1 MKIGVVLPTSNPDL
15 LADRQNVYA
24 GWARPDTEISVRLL
38 DKRVPPEADPSDSFI
53 LPEIL
58 QQIIEAEQDMAD
70 AVIIDCMEDPG
81 VEEGRRLVDIPVIG
95 PGHAAMTIAATLG
108 YKFSILY
115 PLQQTTLIERLV
127 AHHQLASMLASIR
140 YLSCG
145 LEGIRSSDATTLE
158 VLEQTAIAA
167 IVEDRAHVIIPACTL
182 TSHLAQRLQE
192 RLHEKDY
199 PVPVVD
205 GPSTAVKL
213 AEALVD
219 LDLSPSRVSYP
230 EPLGISRRIS

>member
-1 MKIGVVLPTSNPDL
+1 MKIGVVLPTSDPDL
-15 LADRQNVYA
+15 LAGRQALYA
-24 GWARPDTEISVRLL
+24 GWARPGTEVSVRLL
-38 DKRVPPEADPSDSFI
+38 DKRVPAEADPSDSFV

-58 QQIIEAEQDMAD
+58 HQIVETEKDKAD

-95 PGHAAMTIAATLG
+95 PGHAAMNLASVLG
-108 YKFSILY
+108 YRFSILY
-115 PLQQTTLIERLV
+115 PLQQTILIERLV
-127 AHHQLASMLASIR
+127 AHHHISMLASIR

-145 LEGIRSSDATTLE
+145 LEGIRSGDSTTLK
-158 VLEQTAIAA
+158 VLEQTAITA
-167 IVEDRAHVIIPACTL
+167 IIEDGAHVIIPACTL
-182 TSHLAQRLQE
+182 TSHLVQQLQE
-192 RLHEKDY
+192 RLRKKDY

-219 LDLSPSRVSYP
+219 LDLSPSRVTYP
-230 EPLGISRRIS
+230 EPLGISRRIA

>member
-15 LADRQNVYA
+15 LAGRQALYA
-24 GWARPDTEISVRLL
+24 RWARHGTDISARLL
-38 DKRVPPEADPSDSFI
+38 DKRVPVEADPSDGFV

-58 QQIIEAEQDMAD
+58 QQITEAEQDKAD

-81 VEEGRRLVDIPVIG
+81 VEEGRRLVNIPVIG
-95 PGHAAMTIAATLG
+95 PGHAAMTLAAALG

-115 PLQQTTLIERLV
+115 PLQQTTLIERMV
-127 AHHQLASMLASIR
+127 AHHHISMLASIR

-145 LEGIRSSDATTLE
+145 LEGILSSDSTTLT
-158 VLEQTAIAA
+158 VLEQTALAA
-167 IVEDRAHVIIPACTL
+167 IIEDGAHVIIPACTL
-182 TSHLAQRLQE
+182 TSHLAQQLQE
-192 RLHEKDY
+192 RLRVKGY

-219 LDLSPSRVSYP
+219 LGLSQSRVTYP
-230 EPLGISRRIS
+230 EPLGISRRIA

>member
-1 MKIGVVLPTSNPDL
+1 MKIGVVLPTSNPDP
-15 LADRQNVYA
+15 LAGRQALYA
-24 GWARPDTEISVRLL
+24 RWARRGTEISARLL
-38 DKRVPPEADPSDSFI
+38 DKRAPVEADPSDGFL

-58 QQIIEAEQDMAD
+58 QQITEAEQDKAD

-81 VEEGRRLVDIPVIG
+81 VEEGRRLVNIPVIG
-95 PGHAAMTIAATLG
+95 PGHAAMTLAAALG

-115 PLQQTTLIERLV
+115 PLQQTALIERLV
-127 AHHQLASMLASIR
+127 VHHHISMLASIR

-145 LEGIRSSDATTLE
+145 LEGILSSDSTTLA
-158 VLEQTAIAA
+158 VLEQTALAA
-167 IVEDRAHVIIPACTL
+167 IIEDGAHVIIPACTL
-182 TSHLAQRLQE
+182 TSHLAQQLQE
-192 RLHEKDY
+192 RLCKKGY

-219 LDLSPSRVSYP
+219 LGLSQSRVTYP
-230 EPLGISRRIS
+230 GPLGISRRIA

>member
-15 LADRQNVYA
+15 LSDRQALYA
-24 GWARPDTEISVRLL
+24 RWARHGTDISARLL
-38 DKRVPPEADPSDSFI
+38 DKRVPVEADPSDGFV

-58 QQIIEAEQDMAD
+58 QQITEAELDKAD

-81 VEEGRRLVDIPVIG
+81 VEEGRRLVNIPVIG
-95 PGHAAMTIAATLG
+95 PGHAAMTLAAALG

-115 PLQQTTLIERLV
+115 PLQQTTLIERMV
-127 AHHQLASMLASIR
+127 AHHHISMLASIR

-145 LEGIRSSDATTLE
+145 LEGILSSDSTTLT
-158 VLEQTAIAA
+158 VLEQTALAA
-167 IVEDRAHVIIPACTL
+167 IIEDGAHVIIPACTL
-182 TSHLAQRLQE
+182 TSHLAQQLQE
-192 RLHEKDY
+192 RLREKGY

-219 LDLSPSRVSYP
+219 LGLSQSRVTYP
-230 EPLGISRRIS
+230 EPLGISRRIA

>member
-15 LADRQNVYA
+15 FADRQALYA
-24 GWARPDTEISVRLL
+24 GWARPGTEISVRLL
-38 DKRVPPEADPSDSFI
+38 DKRVPTEADPSDSFV

-58 QQIIEAEQDMAD
+58 EQIMQTEQDMAD

-95 PGHAAMTIAATLG
+95 PGHTAMNLASVLS

-115 PLQQTTLIERLV
+115 PMQQTALIERLV
-127 AHHQLASMLASIR
+127 MHHRLSSELASIR

-145 LEGIRSSDATTLE
+145 LEGIRASDSATLE
-158 VLEQTAIAA
+158 ILEQTALAA
-167 IVEDRAHVIIPACTL
+167 ITDDGAHAIIPACTL
-182 TSHLAQRLQE
+182 TSHLARQLQD
-192 RLHEKDY
+192 RLHQKGY

-205 GPSTAVKL
+205 GPSTAVKF

-219 LDLSPSRVSYP
+219 LGLAPSRTTYP
-230 EPLGISRRIS
+230 EPLGISRRIT

>member
-1 MKIGVVLPTSNPDL
+1 MKISVVLPTSNSDL
-15 LADRQNVYA
+15 LADRQALYA
-24 GWARPDTEISVRLL
+24 AWARPDTVISVRLL
-38 DKRVPPEADPSDSFI
+38 HKRVPVEADPSDSFV

-58 QQIIEAEQDMAD
+58 EQIMKAEQDRAD

-95 PGHAAMTIAATLG
+95 PGHAAMNLACVLG

-115 PLQQTTLIERLV
+115 PLQQLMLIERLV
-127 AHHQLASMLASIR
+127 THHQLSSMLASIR

-145 LEGIRSSDATTLE
+145 LEGIRTSDSATLE
-158 VLEQTAIAA
+158 VLEKTAIAA
-167 IVEDRAHVIIPACTL
+167 ITVDGAHVIIPACTL
-182 TSHLAQRLQE
+182 TSHLAQQLQE
-192 RLHEKDY
+192 RLHNKGY

-213 AEALVD
+213 AEALVA
-219 LDLSPSRVSYP
+219 LGLTPSRVAYP
-230 EPLGISRRIS
+230 EPLGVSRRIS

>member
-1 MKIGVVLPTSNPDL
+1 MKIGVVLPTSSPDL
-15 LADRQNVYA
+15 LAGRQALYA
-24 GWARPDTEISVRLL
+24 RWARHGTNISARLL
-38 DKRVPPEADPSDSFI
+38 DERVPIEADPSDGFV

-58 QQIIEAEQDMAD
+58 QQVTEAELDKAD

-81 VEEGRRLVDIPVIG
+81 VEEGRRLVNIPVIG
-95 PGHAAMTIAATLG
+95 PGHAAMTLAAALG
-108 YKFSILY
+108 YRFSILY
-115 PLQQTTLIERLV
+115 PLQQTALIERLV
-127 AHHQLASMLASIR
+127 AHHQLSSMLASIR

-145 LEGIRSSDATTLE
+145 LEGIRSSDSTTLA

-167 IVEDRAHVIIPACTL
+167 IIEDGAHVIIPACTL
-182 TSHLAQRLQE
+182 TSHLAQQLQE
-192 RLHEKDY
+192 RLREKGY

-219 LDLSPSRVSYP
+219 LGLSQSRVTYP
-230 EPLGISRRIS
+230 EPLGISRRIA

>member
-15 LADRQNVYA
+15 LAGRQALYA
-24 GWARPDTEISVRLL
+24 RWARHGTEVSARLL
-38 DKRVPPEADPSDSFI
+38 DERVPVEADPSDGFV

-58 QQIIEAEQDMAD
+58 QQITEAEQDTAD

-81 VEEGRRLVDIPVIG
+81 VEEGRRLVNIPVIG
-95 PGHAAMTIAATLG
+95 PGHAAMTLAAALG

-115 PLQQTTLIERLV
+115 PLQQTTLIERMV
-127 AHHQLASMLASIR
+127 AHHHISMLASIR

-145 LEGIRSSDATTLE
+145 LEGILSSDSTTLT
-158 VLEQTAIAA
+158 VLEQTALAA
-167 IVEDRAHVIIPACTL
+167 IIEDGAHVIIPACTL
-182 TSHLAQRLQE
+182 TSHLAQQLQE
-192 RLHEKDY
+192 RLREKGY

-219 LDLSPSRVSYP
+219 LGLSQSRITYP
-230 EPLGISRRIS
+230 EPLGISRRIA

>member
-1 MKIGVVLPTSNPDL
+1 MKIDVVLPTSNPEL
-15 LADRQNVYA
+15 VADRQALYA
-24 GWARPDTEISVRLL
+24 GWARPGTEINARLL
-38 DKRVPPEADPSDSFI
+38 DKRVPPEADPSDSFV

-95 PGHAAMTIAATLG
+95 PGHAAMSVAVTLG

-127 AHHQLASMLASIR
+127 IHHQLRSRLASIR
-140 YLSCG
+140 HLSCG
-145 LEGIRSSDATTLE
+145 LEGILSSDSTTLN
-158 VLEQTAIAA
+158 VLEQTALAA
-167 IVEDRAHVIIPACTL
+167 ITGDGAHVIIPACTL
-182 TSHLAQRLQE
+182 TSHLAQQLQE
-192 RLHEKDY
+192 RLHENGY

-213 AEALVD
+213 AEGLVD
-219 LDLSPSRVSYP
+219 LGLSPSRVTYP
-230 EPLGISRRIS
+230 EPLGISQRIS

>member
-1 MKIGVVLPTSNPDL
+1 MKIGVVLPTSDPDL
-15 LADRQNVYA
+15 LAGRQALYA
-24 GWARPDTEISVRLL
+24 GWARPGTEISVRLL
-38 DKRVPPEADPSDSFI
+38 DKRVPADADPSDSFV

-58 QQIIEAEQDMAD
+58 HQIVEAEQDTAD
-70 AVIIDCMEDPG
+70 AVIVDCMEDPG
-81 VEEGRRLVDIPVIG
+81 VEEGRRLVNIPVIG
-95 PGHAAMTIAATLG
+95 PGHAAMNLASVLG

-115 PLQQTTLIERLV
+115 PLPQTILIERLV
-127 AHHQLASMLASIR
+127 AHHHISMLASIR

-145 LEGIRSSDATTLE
+145 LEGIQSSDSTTLK
-158 VLEQTAIAA
+158 VLEETAIRA
-167 IVEDRAHVIIPACTL
+167 IIEDGAHVIIPACTL
-182 TSHLAQRLQE
+182 TSHLVQQLQE

-219 LDLSPSRVSYP
+219 LDLSPSRVTYP
-230 EPLGISRRIS
+230 EPLGISRRIE

>member
-1 MKIGVVLPTSNPDL
+1 MKIGVVLPTSDPDL
-15 LADRQNVYA
+15 LAGRQALYA
-24 GWARPDTEISVRLL
+24 GWARPGTEISVRLL
-38 DKRVPPEADPSDSFI
+38 DKRVPAEADPGDSFV

-58 QQIIEAEQDMAD
+58 HQIVEAEQDTAD
-70 AVIIDCMEDPG
+70 AVIVDCMEDPG
-81 VEEGRRLVDIPVIG
+81 VEEGRRLVNIPVIG
-95 PGHAAMTIAATLG
+95 PGHAAMNLASVLG

-115 PLQQTTLIERLV
+115 PLPQTILIERLV
-127 AHHQLASMLASIR
+127 AHHHISMLASIR

-145 LEGIRSSDATTLE
+145 LEGIRSSDSTTLE
-158 VLEQTAIAA
+158 VLEQTAISA
-167 IVEDRAHVIIPACTL
+167 IIEDGAHVIIPACTL
-182 TSHLAQRLQE
+182 TSHLSQQLQD
-192 RLHEKDY
+192 RLHEKNY

-219 LDLSPSRVSYP
+219 LDLSPSRVTYP

>member
-15 LADRQNVYA
+15 LAGRQALYA
-24 GWARPDTEISVRLL
+24 RWARHGTDISARLL
-38 DKRVPPEADPSDSFI
+38 DKRVPVEADPSDGFV

-58 QQIIEAEQDMAD
+58 QQITEAEQDKAD

-81 VEEGRRLVDIPVIG
+81 VEEGRRLVNIPVIG
-95 PGHAAMTIAATLG
+95 PGRAAMTLAAALG

-115 PLQQTTLIERLV
+115 PLRQTALIERLV
-127 AHHQLASMLASIR
+127 AHHHISMLASIR

-145 LEGIRSSDATTLE
+145 LEGILSSDSTTLE
-158 VLEQTAIAA
+158 ILEQTALAA
-167 IVEDRAHVIIPACTL
+167 IIEDGAHVIIPACTL
-182 TSHLAQRLQE
+182 TSHLAQQLQE
-192 RLHEKDY
+192 RLREKGY

-219 LDLSPSRVSYP
+219 LGLSQSRVTYP
-230 EPLGISRRIS
+230 EPLGISRRIA

>member
-15 LADRQNVYA
+15 LSDRQALYA
-24 GWARPDTEISVRLL
+24 RWARHGTEISARLL
-38 DKRVPPEADPSDSFI
+38 DKRVPVEADPSDGFV

-58 QQIIEAEQDMAD
+58 QQITEAEQDKAD

-81 VEEGRRLVDIPVIG
+81 VEEGRRMVNIPVIG
-95 PGHAAMTIAATLG
+95 PGHAAMTLAAALG

-115 PLQQTTLIERLV
+115 PLQQTTLIERMV
-127 AHHQLASMLASIR
+127 AHHHISMLASIR

-145 LEGIRSSDATTLE
+145 LEGILSSDSTTLT
-158 VLEQTAIAA
+158 VLEQTALAA
-167 IVEDRAHVIIPACTL
+167 IIEDGAHVIIPACTL
-182 TSHLAQRLQE
+182 TSHLAQQLQE
-192 RLHEKDY
+192 RLREKGY

-219 LDLSPSRVSYP
+219 LGLSQSRVTYP
-230 EPLGISRRIS
+230 EPLGISRRIA

>member
-15 LADRQNVYA
+15 LAGRQALYA
-24 GWARPDTEISVRLL
+24 RWARHGTEISARLL
-38 DKRVPPEADPSDSFI
+38 DKRVPVEADPSDGFV

-58 QQIIEAEQDMAD
+58 QQITEAEQDRAD
-70 AVIIDCMEDPG
+70 AVIVDCMEDPG
-81 VEEGRRLVDIPVIG
+81 VEEGRRLVNIPVIG
-95 PGHAAMTIAATLG
+95 PGHAAMTLAAALG

-115 PLQQTTLIERLV
+115 PLQQTALIERLV
-127 AHHQLASMLASIR
+127 AQHHISMLASIR

-145 LEGIRSSDATTLE
+145 LEGIRSSDSTTLA
-158 VLEQTAIAA
+158 VLEQTALAA
-167 IVEDRAHVIIPACTL
+167 IIEDGAHVIIPACTL
-182 TSHLAQRLQE
+182 TSHLAQQLQE
-192 RLHEKDY
+192 RLHEKGY

-219 LDLSPSRVSYP
+219 LGLSQSRVTYP
-230 EPLGISRRIS
+230 EPLGISRRIA